1 MMDLIR
7 QNRKAAMPLRIF
19 LAFFIFANV
28 PVDSFAQ
35 LSRSLKQ
42 IPIGNSDY
50 NGFARMDRI
59 FYEMP
64 MGNALNADFFF
75 KFSTDPRQE
84 PGYMGAY
91 WTIPFFNSNAVK
103 ISGTRYVW
111 KSPNHGTYT
120 FNKIQVADKG
130 FKETYVLNTT
140 GKWKLNIAKDDTIL
154 IQNTDD
160 IKSKY
165 TLKDARLVSFCAG
178 ENCDFFRIS
187 YNGRKF
193 PRFIYNVSKHVIE
206 IEFVYGKDGL
216 LSGIVFPRKK
226 RSLFITYG
234 TCNVLASDG
243 ITKLGGGLKSVA
255 SIVFPDGSKEEY
267 EYSSEPSYKHRKYL
281 TKKNVVRSV
290 GVPTNKLVQT
300 TGEKTDKAFIEWDA
314 MTGLIISDSGGEYAI
329 RNPLFDKYNLEYNDN
344 AILMDR
350 KRGRPTQESRISYKK
365 PEYNYPEIWDYSI
378 RNAVKVTQD
387 PRTGEQT
394 RISYI
399 GNPGSSSMKIRKI
412 EKKLACEKDWKMLLT
427 KTYDDKGNLIREIDG
442 LGNLKEFLYDDNNI
456 ISIKRN
462 GAELYSMKY
471 LVDGMK
477 YEEEMFEDGKIKIY
491 TKGRTKYK
499 IEILSGSDL
508 MKFTLW
514 DGDIIKSI
522 KVIPKK

>member
-1 MMDLIR
+1 M
-7 QNRKAAMPLRIF
+7 
-19 LAFFIFANV
+19 
-28 PVDSFAQ
+28 
-35 LSRSLKQ
+35 
-42 IPIGNSDY
+42 
-50 NGFARMDRI
+50 
-59 FYEMP
+59 
-64 MGNALNADFFF
+64 
-75 KFSTDPRQE
+75 
-84 PGYMGAY
+84 
-91 WTIPFFNSNAVK
+91 
-103 ISGTRYVW
+103 
-111 KSPNHGTYT
+111 
-120 FNKIQVADKG
+120 
-130 FKETYVLNTT
+130 
-140 GKWKLNIAKDDTIL
+140 
-154 IQNTDD
+154 
-160 IKSKY
+160 
-165 TLKDARLVSFCAG
+165 
-178 ENCDFFRIS
+178 
-187 YNGRKF
+187 
-193 PRFIYNVSKHVIE
+193 
-206 IEFVYGKDGL
+206 
-216 LSGIVFPRKK
+216 
-226 RSLFITYG
+226 
-234 TCNVLASDG
+234 LASDG

-300 TGEKTDKAFIEWDA
+300 TGEKTDKAFIEWNA

-462 GAELYSMKY
+462 GAELYRMKY